1 MIRENIR
8 VINSA
13 GLHARPAATFVKTLK
28 KYQSS
33 VTLINN
39 GKEIQVKGLMS
50 VLAAGIKGMSSIE
63 LICEGP
69 DELILMN
76 ELKDLFASGFG
87 EKEE

>member
-50 VLAAGIKGMSSIE
+50 VLAAGIRE
-63 LICEGP
+63 VQH
-69 DELILMN
+69 
-76 ELKDLFASGFG
+76 
-87 EKEE
+87 

>member
-50 VLAAGIKGMSSIE
+50 VLAAGIKGKSNIE